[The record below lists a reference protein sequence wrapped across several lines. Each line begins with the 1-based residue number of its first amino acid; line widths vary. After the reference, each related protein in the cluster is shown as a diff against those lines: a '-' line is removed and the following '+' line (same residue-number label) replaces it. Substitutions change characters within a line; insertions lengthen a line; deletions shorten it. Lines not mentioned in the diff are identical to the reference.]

1 MKRWLNT
8 LSQSGT
14 IDRMYKE
21 RDYNVLGDFIKIET
35 SQKLVKLAKA
45 CRDCS
50 LASEFSASQLIK
62 RVDAFIDAL
71 TSSAS
76 PVSVHHTQRNYHG
89 EPLGQSVR
97 YRETTRKIYA
107 EKLHFAGGVALRTMD
122 VTMEDSFTSKKV
134 RRIVEKRMSQACHRQ
149 SKGFARGESNH
160 YRQDLRRALSY
171 QLQNL
176 GQVED
181 MQHRGVGTHWKHGI
195 DAVSGLTVMK
205 QKHSYNTMEEA
216 VEKANLYMARH
227 PKEKIPMVAYK
238 CAHCGKYHIGHDYVS
253 IIPLISA

>member
-76 PVSVHHTQRNYHG
+76 PVSVHHTQRTIMVN
-89 EPLGQSVR
+89 PLGKASDIGKPQGRSM
-97 YRETTRKIYA
+97 
-107 EKLHFAGGVALRTMD
+107 LRN
-122 VTMEDSFTSKKV
+122 F
-134 RRIVEKRMSQACHRQ
+134 I
-149 SKGFARGESNH
+149 
-160 YRQDLRRALSY
+160 L
-171 QLQNL
+171 
-176 GQVED
+176 
-181 MQHRGVGTHWKHGI
+181 
-195 DAVSGLTVMK
+195 
-205 QKHSYNTMEEA
+205 
-216 VEKANLYMARH
+216 
-227 PKEKIPMVAYK
+227 
-238 CAHCGKYHIGHDYVS
+238 
-253 IIPLISA
+253 PLI